1 MTQLDGHDSDSYHP
15 AARRGHGLTRAQCP
29 TNFRLSLSPRA
40 SNSRDKLKL
49 VGRVRKRGKM
59 RHIHGVTLLLAIA
72 VVAWPGSIGRSQD
85 APPQAQF
92 HHVHLNSLEPSAAI
106 AFYTRT
112 FDVTKK
118 TTVAGFDAVQSE
130 NMYLL
135 FNKVAKA
142 PVTAPD
148 SAIWHFGWGS
158 TDMEADYQKHV
169 AAGVVFQTPI
179 TRLGS
184 GTLFAY
190 MKAPDGAL
198 VEINTSQTRAFIHVH
213 LYSDAPL
220 CAAEWYQK
228 HLGAVSRAGPQ
239 RTGPCEVPFAA
250 PSEPLGV
257 IRSPATTVR
266 IGEISLIIYPRQ
278 RPGPLVSTRGR
289 VVDHI
294 AVSYPDVAAA
304 LERLRR
310 SGVKV
315 IEEIHPF
322 GNGNARSAVI
332 EGPDSIAIE
341 LVERK

>member
-1 MTQLDGHDSDSYHP
+1 
-15 AARRGHGLTRAQCP
+15 
-29 TNFRLSLSPRA
+29 
-40 SNSRDKLKL
+40 
-49 VGRVRKRGKM
+49 M
-59 RHIHGVTLLLAIA
+59 RHTHRVTLLLAI
-72 VVAWPGSIGRSQD
+72 VLVAWPSAIGRSQD
-85 APPQAQF
+85 APTQAQF
-92 HHVHLNSLEPSAAI
+92 HHVHLNSLQPSTAI
-106 AFYTRT
+106 GFYTRT

-118 TTVAGFDAVQSE
+118 TTLAGIEAVQSE

-135 FNKVAKA
+135 FNKVTKPPA
-142 PVTAPD
+142 TAPD

-158 TDMEADYQKHV
+158 TDMEADYQKRLAQGV
-169 AAGVVFQTPI
+169 AFQTPI
-179 TRLGS
+179 TRLAS

-198 VEINTSQTRAFIHVH
+198 VEINSSQTRAFIHVH

-220 CAAEWYQK
+220 CAADWYQK
-228 HLGAVSRAGPQ
+228 YLGATSRSTTQ
-239 RTGPCEVPFAA
+239 RTGPCKVPFAA

-266 IGEISLIIYPRQ
+266 IGEINLIIYPRQ
-278 RPGPLVSTRGR
+278 RPGPLVTTRGH

-294 AVSYPDVAAA
+294 AVSYPDVGAE
-304 LERLRR
+304 LERLRK

-315 IEEIHPF
+315 LEELHRF
-322 GNGNARSAVI
+322 GNSDARAAMI

>member
-1 MTQLDGHDSDSYHP
+1 
-15 AARRGHGLTRAQCP
+15 
-29 TNFRLSLSPRA
+29 
-40 SNSRDKLKL
+40 
-49 VGRVRKRGKM
+49 M
-59 RHIHGVTLLLAIA
+59 RHPQSISLLFTIVCL
-72 VVAWPGSIGRSQD
+72 AWPGSICRSQG
-85 APPQAQF
+85 APAQAQF
-92 HHVHLNSLEPSAAI
+92 HHVHLNSLDPSTAI
-106 AFYTRT
+106 GFYTRT

-118 TTVAGFDAVQSE
+118 TTLAGFDAVQSE

-135 FNKVAKA
+135 FNKVTK
-142 PVTAPD
+142 PPTTAPD

-158 TDMEADYQKHV
+158 PDMEADYQKHL
-169 AAGVVFQTPI
+169 AAGVAFQTPI
-179 TRLGS
+179 TKLGS

-228 HLGAVSRAGPQ
+228 HLGAVSRASAQ
-239 RTGPCEVPFAA
+239 RSGPCEVPFAA

-266 IGEISLIIYPRQ
+266 IGEINLIIYPRQ
-278 RPGPLVSTRGR
+278 RPGPLVSTRGH

-304 LERLRR
+304 LERLRK

-315 IEEIHPF
+315 IEELHPF
-322 GNGNARSAVI
+322 GNSNARAAMI

>member
-1 MTQLDGHDSDSYHP
+1 
-15 AARRGHGLTRAQCP
+15 
-29 TNFRLSLSPRA
+29 
-40 SNSRDKLKL
+40 
-49 VGRVRKRGKM
+49 M
-59 RHIHGVTLLLAIA
+59 RHTHRVTLLLAI
-72 VVAWPGSIGRSQD
+72 VLVAWPGSIGWSQD
-85 APPQAQF
+85 APPQALF
-92 HHVHLNSLEPSAAI
+92 HHVHLNSLDPSAAVD
-106 AFYTRT
+106 FYTRT

-118 TTVAGFDAVQSE
+118 TNVAGMDAVQSE

-135 FNKVAKA
+135 FSRIAKPLPA
-142 PVTAPD
+142 PRD

-158 TDMEADYQKHV
+158 PDMEADYQKHL
-169 AAGVVFQTPI
+169 AAGIAFQTPI
-179 TRLGS
+179 TKLGS

-228 HLGAVSRAGPQ
+228 HLGAVSRSSAQ

-266 IGEISLIIYPRQ
+266 IGEINLIIYPRQ
-278 RPGPLVSTRGR
+278 RPGPLVSTLGH

-294 AVSYPDVAAA
+294 AVSYPDVGAA
-304 LERLRR
+304 LERLRK

-315 IEEIHPF
+315 LEEVHPF
-322 GNGNARSAVI
+322 GNSNSRAAMI

>member
-1 MTQLDGHDSDSYHP
+1 M
-15 AARRGHGLTRAQCP
+15 RRSPGLKIL
-29 TNFRLSLSPRA
+29 F
-40 SNSRDKLKL
+40 
-49 VGRVRKRGKM
+49 V
-59 RHIHGVTLLLAIA
+59 IIILL
-72 VVAWPGSIGRSQD
+72 WPGSMGLSQD
-85 APPQAQF
+85 APPPATF
-92 HHVHLNSLEPSAAI
+92 HHVHLNSLDPSVAA
-106 AFYTRT
+106 AFYTKT

-118 TTVAGFDAVQSE
+118 TTIAGIDAVQSE

-135 FNKVAKA
+135 FKKVTTA
-142 PVTAPD
+142 PATSPD

-158 TDMEADYQKHV
+158 TDMEVDYQRRLAGGV
-169 AAGVVFQTPI
+169 AFQTPM

-190 MKAPDGAL
+190 MKGPDGAL
-198 VEINTSQTRAFIHVH
+198 VEINSSQTRAFIHVH

-228 HLGAVSRAGPQ
+228 HLGAVSRAATQ

-266 IGEISLIIYPRQ
+266 IGDINLIIYPRQ
-278 RPGPLVSTRGR
+278 RPGPLVSTRGH

-304 LERLRR
+304 VDRLRK

-315 IEEIHPF
+315 LEEPHRF
-322 GNGNARSAVI
+322 GNSNGRAAMI

-341 LVERK
+341 LVERQ

>member
-1 MTQLDGHDSDSYHP
+1 MRHRLQALAVLI
-15 AARRGHGLTRAQCP
+15 AALIALLSPSCP
-29 TNFRLSLSPRA
+29 TIVALSQ
-40 SNSRDKLKL
+40 
-49 VGRVRKRGKM
+49 G
-59 RHIHGVTLLLAIA
+59 
-72 VVAWPGSIGRSQD
+72 
-85 APPQAQF
+85 APTPAF
-92 HHVHLNSLEPSAAI
+92 HHVHLNSLDPAAAM
-106 AFYTRT
+106 AFYTKT

-118 TTVAGFDAVQSE
+118 TNLAGLDAVQSD

-135 FNKVAKA
+135 FHKA
-142 PVTAPD
+142 STAPLIAPD

-158 TDMEADYQKHV
+158 TDMEADYKKHL
-169 AAGVVFQTPI
+169 AAGVSFHTPM

-190 MKAPDGAL
+190 MKGPDGAL
-198 VEINTSQTRAFIHVH
+198 VEINSSQTRAFIHVH

-228 HLGAVSRAGPQ
+228 HLGAVSRATAP

-257 IRSPATTVR
+257 IRSPATTVK
-266 IGEISLIIYPRQ
+266 IGEVNLIIYPRQ
-278 RPGPLVSTRGR
+278 RPGPLVSTRGH

-304 LERLRR
+304 LERLRK

-315 IEEIHPF
+315 LEELHRF
-322 GNGNARSAVI
+322 GKGKAQAAMI

-341 LVERK
+341 LVGRE

>member
-1 MTQLDGHDSDSYHP
+1 
-15 AARRGHGLTRAQCP
+15 
-29 TNFRLSLSPRA
+29 
-40 SNSRDKLKL
+40 
-49 VGRVRKRGKM
+49 M
-59 RHIHGVTLLLAIA
+59 RHSRRLGLFLAILL
-72 VVAWPGSIGRSQD
+72 VAWPGSIGRSED
-85 APPQAQF
+85 APLQALF
-92 HHVHLNSLEPSAAI
+92 HHVHLNSLEPATAI
-106 AFYTRT
+106 GFYTRT

-118 TTVAGFDAVQSE
+118 TTFAGIDAVQSE

-135 FNKVAKA
+135 FNRVTKPPA
-142 PVTAPD
+142 TAPD
-148 SAIWHFGWGS
+148 TAIWHFGWGS
-158 TDMEADYQKHV
+158 TNMEADYQGHL
-169 AAGVVFQTPI
+169 AGGVVFQTPI
-179 TRLGS
+179 TKLGS

-228 HLGAVSRAGPQ
+228 NLGAVSRSSAQ

-266 IGEISLIIYPRQ
+266 IGEINLIIYPRQ
-278 RPGPLVSTRGR
+278 RPGPLVSSRGH

-304 LERLRR
+304 LERLRK

-315 IEEIHPF
+315 LEEVHPF
-322 GNGNARSAVI
+322 GNSNLRAAMI

>member
-1 MTQLDGHDSDSYHP
+1 
-15 AARRGHGLTRAQCP
+15 
-29 TNFRLSLSPRA
+29 
-40 SNSRDKLKL
+40 
-49 VGRVRKRGKM
+49 M
-59 RHIHGVTLLLAIA
+59 RHTHGISLLLAIGL
-72 VVAWPGSIGRSQD
+72 VAGPGVIGRSQD
-85 APPQAQF
+85 ATTQAQF
-92 HHVHLNSLEPSAAI
+92 HHVHLNSLDPSKAQD
-106 AFYTRT
+106 FYTRT

-118 TTVAGFDAVQSE
+118 TSVAGIDAVQSE

-135 FNKVAKA
+135 FNKVTKPPA
-142 PVTAPD
+142 TAPD
-148 SAIWHFGWGS
+148 SAVWHFGWGS
-158 TDMEADYQKHV
+158 TDMEADYQKHL
-169 AAGVVFQTPI
+169 AAGVAFQTPI

-228 HLGAVSRAGPQ
+228 HLGAVSRASAQ

-266 IGEISLIIYPRQ
+266 IGEINLIIYPRQ
-278 RPGPLVSTRGR
+278 RPGPLVSTRGH
-289 VVDHI
+289 VVDHV
-294 AVSYPDVAAA
+294 AVSYPDVVAA
-304 LERLRR
+304 LERLRK

-315 IEEIHPF
+315 LEELHPF
-322 GNGNARSAVI
+322 GNGNSRAAMI

-341 LVERK
+341 LVEKK

>member
-1 MTQLDGHDSDSYHP
+1 M
-15 AARRGHGLTRAQCP
+15 RRSPGLK
-29 TNFRLSLSPRA
+29 FLF
-40 SNSRDKLKL
+40 
-49 VGRVRKRGKM
+49 V
-59 RHIHGVTLLLAIA
+59 IIILL
-72 VVAWPGSIGRSQD
+72 WPGSMGLSQD
-85 APPQAQF
+85 APPPATF
-92 HHVHLNSLEPSAAI
+92 HHVHLNSLDPSVAA
-106 AFYTRT
+106 AFYTKT

-118 TTVAGFDAVQSE
+118 TTIAGIDAVQSE

-135 FNKVAKA
+135 FKKVTTA
-142 PVTAPD
+142 PATSPD

-158 TDMEADYQKHV
+158 TDMEADYQRRLAGGV
-169 AAGVVFQTPI
+169 AFQTPM

-190 MKAPDGAL
+190 MKGPDGAL
-198 VEINTSQTRAFIHVH
+198 VEINSSQTRAFIHVH

-228 HLGAVSRAGPQ
+228 HLGAVSRSATQ

-266 IGEISLIIYPRQ
+266 IGDINLIIYPRQ
-278 RPGPLVSTRGR
+278 RPGPLVSTRAH

-294 AVSYPDVAAA
+294 AVSYPDVATA
-304 LERLRR
+304 LERLRK

-315 IEEIHPF
+315 LEELHRF
-322 GNGNARSAVI
+322 GNSNGRAAMI